1 MRIFAALLL
10 SATLVFPFSAD
21 ANPIKRTMKVCEEV
35 IEVDQTDGVN
45 EIYDFGKFW
54 GGPVDE
60 TILVPDFSI
69 AQGYEFTNAYGEKEV
84 AIVTLPMFV
93 IHIVDSRWV
102 KDPKKYARVG
112 ERAYNRLVRKYGAPE
127 VTEVAWVWK
136 TEYGKLM
143 LGSARY
149 IGKEGIAIGL
159 ACRSE

>member
-10 SATLVFPFSAD
+10 SAALALPLAAD
-21 ANPIKRTMKVCEEV
+21 ANPIKRTMKVCEDV

-45 EIYDFGKFW
+45 EVYDFGKFW
-54 GGPVDE
+54 GPVDE

-102 KDPKKYARVG
+102 EDPKKYARVG
-112 ERAYNRLVRKYGAPE
+112 ERVYNKLVRKYGEPE
-127 VTEVAWVWK
+127 ETNVAFVWT
-136 TEYGKLM
+136 TEYGQVV

-159 ACRSE
+159 VCRSQ